1 MAANPSMYVH
11 MYKYKYV
18 IGESKDVSDR
28 PPSTPG
34 GGFLSYLNSPVH
46 MCMLSVT
53 GSREQQGQEIFI
65 YFRYIHMN
73 RHALSIIEI
82 FDLCPDFRLRP
93 TLLQIHSPG
102 WAEEKGASRFEKA
115 QIQER

>member
-1 MAANPSMYVH
+1 

-34 GGFLSYLNSPVH
+34 VGFLSYLNSPVH

-53 GSREQQGQEIFI
+53 GSREQQGQEIF
-65 YFRYIHMN
+65 F
-73 RHALSIIEI
+73 
-82 FDLCPDFRLRP
+82 
-93 TLLQIHSPG
+93 
-102 WAEEKGASRFEKA
+102 
-115 QIQER
+115 

>member
-1 MAANPSMYVH
+1 MRARQTVVSNDGWQSFHVMYVH

-53 GSREQQGQEIFI
+53 GSREQQGQEIF
-65 YFRYIHMN
+65 FLGTYI
-73 RHALSIIEI
+73 
-82 FDLCPDFRLRP
+82 
-93 TLLQIHSPG
+93 
-102 WAEEKGASRFEKA
+102 
-115 QIQER
+115 